1 MHRADTPHLAHPL
14 DQPLPAELTGR
25 HHNWFTRYRTYPV
38 FSRPWVLG
46 RWRLWGPSWALA
58 MLFPAGGVA
67 MAPPHEQAWSMLVVP
82 MLQTLLPMAALPW
95 LGLWVRR
102 QGWPPAREWR
112 ALVTA
117 FVVVLALMAA
127 AQRLGATEPLKQW
140 LAEQTGMVGADGKRR
155 KVLMSVG
162 VSIKAETPASG
173 PATAASA
180 PRDER
185 PTTDTTDWSQTAV
198 WTALM
203 AWLGGASALWGWRR
217 EQAGLAS
224 LQREQAL
231 RQAQAARREAELQL
245 SVLAAQVEPHFLFN
259 TLAGVRSAITTDP
272 GRASVMVDRLVDYL
286 RASIPR
292 LRSDGSAQATLG
304 GQLEM
309 VRAYL
314 GLMAARM
321 PRLQFSVDAPADLLA
336 APCPPWMLISLVEN
350 AVKHGVEP
358 KIGPAHIQVSARR
371 TAAGDLAI
379 TVADDGVGFGGAGST
394 TTNGTTS
401 GTTSG
406 TGLGLS
412 NIRTRL
418 QQMFAGRG
426 GLTLAA
432 RTGGGVAATIT
443 LHTDPTERA

>member
-1 MHRADTPHLAHPL
+1 MTIAVPPSPLLQAHPL
-14 DQPLPAELTGR
+14 QQPLPAELIGR
-25 HHNWFTRYRTYPV
+25 HHGWLTRYRTYPV

-46 RWRLWGPSWALA
+46 RWRLWGPSWLVA
-58 MLFPAGGVA
+58 MLVLAGGVA
-67 MAPPHEQAWSMLVVP
+67 MAPIGERAWWMLAVP
-82 MLQTLLPMAALPW
+82 ALQTLLPLALLPW

-102 QGWPPAREWR
+102 RGWPPAHEWR
-112 ALVTA
+112 ALLLVYAVALAATA
-117 FVVVLALMAA
+117 GT
-127 AQRLGATEPLKQW
+127 QRLGTTEPVKQW
-140 LAEQTGMVGADGKRR
+140 LAEQSGMVDATGKRR
-155 KVLMSVG
+155 KVHMSLG
-162 VSIKAETPASG
+162 VSLRSAEPDSPPAG
-173 PATAASA
+173 ADAAKVVQGSSSPDIA
-180 PRDER
+180 H
-185 PTTDTTDWSQTAV
+185 TDWSQILI
-198 WTALM
+198 WTLLTG
-203 AWLGGASALWGWRR
+203 WLGGASALWGWRR

-259 TLAGVRSAITTDP
+259 TLAGVRSAIDTDP
-272 GRASVMVDRLVDYL
+272 ARASVMVDRLVDYL

-321 PRLQFSVDAPADLLA
+321 PRLQYSVDAPPDLLA

-358 KIGPAHIQVSARR
+358 KIGPAQVQVSAQR

-379 TVADDGVGFGGAGST
+379 TVADDGVGFGGAG
-394 TTNGTTS
+394 NQQ
-401 GTTSG
+401 TSG
-406 TGLGLS
+406 TGLGLA

-426 GLTLAA
+426 GLTLTA
-432 RTGGGVAATIT
+432 RTSGGVAATIT
-443 LHTDPTERA
+443 LPADAAEPA